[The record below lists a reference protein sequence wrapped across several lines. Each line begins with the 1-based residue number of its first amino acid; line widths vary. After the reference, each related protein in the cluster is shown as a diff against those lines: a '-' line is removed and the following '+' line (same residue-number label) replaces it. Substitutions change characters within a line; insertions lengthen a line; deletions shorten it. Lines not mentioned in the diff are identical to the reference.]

1 MKHLTRILS
10 AFLVLTMLFS
20 LAACSQSGEGRT
32 PETITVTD
40 HFGNTVTL
48 PGEINRIVV
57 CDIYPLPSV
66 LAVFFDSAEK
76 IVGMAQPSMTAAQN
90 SLLSEL
96 YPEILNAKTDFID
109 GTTINVE
116 ELMKLEPDVVFYG
129 GTPAIGEQLANAG
142 IPAVGVSAG
151 KWDYDAIETLN
162 NWILLLSEI
171 FPGNDKYETVKS
183 YSDTIYSRVQERVK
197 DLSDAER
204 ERVFFLFQYN
214 DSTITTSGK
223 HFFGQWWADA
233 VGAKNVGE
241 EMETDNSTA
250 VSMEQIYAW
259 NPARILITNFNPAQP
274 ADLLNNTI
282 GAYDWSEVEAV
293 KTGKVNKMPL
303 GMYRSYTCGVDT
315 PVTLIWMAKTVY
327 PDLFEDF
334 DITAETQA
342 YYKAVF
348 GIDLTV
354 EQANRIFDPSSA
366 GSAFN

>member
-10 AFLVLTMLFS
+10 LLIALTMLLS
-20 LAACSQSGEGRT
+20 LAACSAGGKDKT
-32 PETITVTD
+32 PGTVTD

-48 PGEINRIVV
+48 PSEINRIVV

-76 IVGMAQPSMTAAQN
+76 IVGMAGPSMTAAQN

-96 YPEILNAKTDFID
+96 YPEILDAKTDFID
-109 GTTINVE
+109 GTTLNIE
-116 ELMKLEPDVVFYG
+116 ELMKLEPDLVFYG
-129 GTPAIGEQLANAG
+129 GTPSMGEQLANAG
-142 IPAVGVSAG
+142 IPAVGISAG
-151 KWDYDAIETLN
+151 KWDYNAIETLN

-171 FPGNDKYETVKS
+171 FPGNDRYETVKS
-183 YSDTIYSRVQERVK
+183 YSAEIYDRVQARVK
-197 DLSDAER
+197 DLPDEER

-214 DSTITTSGK
+214 DTTITTSGK

-233 VGAKNVGE
+233 VGAVNVGE

-259 NPARILITNFNPAQP
+259 DPARILITNFNPAKP
-274 ADLLNNTI
+274 SDLLNNTI
-282 GAYDWSEVEAV
+282 GNYDWSEVAAV
-293 KTGKVNKMPL
+293 KEGKVNKMPL

-315 PVTLIWMAKTVY
+315 PVTLVWMAKTVY
-327 PDLFEDF
+327 PELFADF

-348 GIDLTV
+348 GIDLTL